1 MLFKDV
7 MVDEALKQRLIGM
20 VKESRISHALLFLAH
35 EGAAGFALAVAFAQ
49 YISCQNR
56 SEHDSCGVCPS
67 CVKYGKLSHPDLH
80 LLFPN
85 STSPLIKKDPD
96 SEQFYTVFRD
106 FVLKNH
112 YFITLADWLET
123 IEGENKQPSINL
135 RDTSNIINWNST
147 RSYEGG
153 YKVYILWMAERLYHA
168 AAPRLLKTLEEP
180 ENKSLFIL
188 ISESADHILPT
199 ILSRTQMVK
208 IAKPDAGL
216 IADKLIALFGIS
228 PAEAQELSLS
238 CDGNINSVI
247 KLLQNGENANVM
259 LPHFQKYWQSI
270 CCFAQNRQKQDVDFQ
285 GACLVIEEIVKRGRE
300 YQKGFVR
307 YLLRMVRLMLLEHS
321 GNMGLIKVSS
331 SERLVLSAFTGILNV
346 ANVTSVVQE
355 CNKALFHIE
364 RNGNSTLILTD
375 LYFKIAG
382 CLTGRRN

>member
-7 MVDEALKQRLIGM
+7 MVDKALKQRLISM
-20 VKESRISHALLFLAH
+20 IKENRISHALLFLSH

-67 CVKYGKLSHPDLH
+67 CVKYEKLSHPDLH

-106 FVLKNH
+106 FVIKNH

-123 IEGENKQPSINL
+123 IDGENKQPSINL

-153 YKVYILWMAERLYHA
+153 YKVYILWVAERLYHS

-208 IAKPDAGL
+208 IGKPDAML
-216 IADKLIALFGIS
+216 VSDKLAALFGMS
-228 PAEAQELSLS
+228 QVQAQELTMS
-238 CDGNINSVI
+238 CDGNINSAI
-247 KLLQNGENANVM
+247 KLLQNSESANVM
-259 LPHFQKYWQSI
+259 LAHFQKYWQSI
-270 CCFAQNRQKQDVDFQ
+270 YCFAQNKNRQEIDFQ
-285 GACLVIEEIVKRGRE
+285 SVCSTIEEIVKGGRE
-300 YQKGFVR
+300 YQKGFMR
-307 YLLRMVRLMLLEHS
+307 YLLRMVRFILLENS
-321 GNMGLIKVSS
+321 GMGLVKVSG
-331 SERLVLSAFTGILNV
+331 SEQKVLNAFSGMLNV
-346 ANVTSVVQE
+346 ANVTSIIQE
-355 CNKALFHIE
+355 CNKSLFHIE
-364 RNGNSTLILTD
+364 RNGNSGLILID

-382 CLTGRRN
+382 CLAGNRN